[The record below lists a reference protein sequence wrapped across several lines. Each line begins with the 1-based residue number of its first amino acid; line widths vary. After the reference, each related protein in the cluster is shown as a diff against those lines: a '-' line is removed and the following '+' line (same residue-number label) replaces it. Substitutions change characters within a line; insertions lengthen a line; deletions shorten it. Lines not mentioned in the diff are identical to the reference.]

1 MNAISRQPT
10 ITAIR
15 PPLMAPLPIAS
26 IRFLDSV
33 SRTFSVFTEAT
44 EVSVSGMRALA
55 TSREPGAFITDA
67 ASK

>member
-1 MNAISRQPT
+1 
-10 ITAIR
+10 
-15 PPLMAPLPIAS
+15 MAPLPIAS

-44 EVSVSGMRALA
+44 EVSVSGMSALA
-55 TSREPGAFITDA
+55 TSGDPGAFITDA